1 MDRVRTRIRRTLV
14 GAALAATTGLLAG
27 CTPPAPPPLTAS
39 RVLQSVSVSAS
50 TDGGVRAI
58 EGTAL
63 GVGDDAS
70 HTAVTTTAYDPH
82 AVAADLPVRIRATWR
97 TDDASGTDLAGLAGR
112 SGRVEISLAIENLTV
127 HAEEVAFDVAG
138 RSASRAALV
147 GAPLTIVAST
157 VLPGVSPSRVVT
169 SSESGAVTNGVLS
182 RDDHG
187 DAVVQWASL
196 LAPPGGGATA
206 TLTLVADV
214 TDFSVPA
221 FDLAVQPGLSTDP
234 TIAGALDAAFDTGAA
249 SPLALERRT
258 IEVITAVDDLLTQA
272 GTTVAEVRTSL
283 DATSE
288 TLGVRTAEELR
299 SSSASTAASMQGLSG
314 QLTTLKSQLSETV
327 SGTESGLL
335 QQLSQAIDA
344 VDAMLGDTSATVP
357 TPKLS
362 GSGCAVAVERGSSG
376 PSSIHSELLRLT
388 TELDAYGTATGSCR
402 DEVVAALRSAVGPE
416 APSAEAC
423 TAPSMTCSLAASGAA
438 VDAVLLGLLGR
449 GQELVDSLQPELM
462 AGVQA
467 EYAALS
473 SRVDATS
480 SAVGALA
487 DPDGSVAEAL
497 AGLSSTL
504 DGLDTGAGELETAVA
519 SVGAAATTA
528 LDEIGT
534 PSTAGSLSAQNQDLA
549 DRLCELL
556 PATPTAT
563 TPTPSPTSRPTSAP
577 TGLSRSSVEELRAYL
592 TATPCSGKGRLD
604 TPKGY
609 SAPVADRLKEQVE
622 AWTSVASAVGDT
634 GAGADLT
641 ELRTALATLRS
652 DVAAA
657 AATAGSDDARLTGL
671 LTALRTDAAAL
682 TARRDALGVRVDA
695 LSAQQDALAPAI
707 EQAFAEADA
716 AASSAVSALLD
727 EQVRR
732 VSTRSEADAEA
743 IAAMFGRSVSGL
755 HGAASGI
762 RTDAAATVDAEHQ
775 ALSTAE
781 ARIGEAVSERTRD
794 SLARIATTIDASTRD
809 TEAASA
815 LLAADLHKVLLDLGD
830 RSVGGSGLLG
840 SMTTSAAKVG
850 TADVQLAL
858 ASQNAQ
864 GYAAV
869 RSEDVSGILLTQAQE
884 RASIRA
890 ADALPAFHLELPDGT
905 RTQTVYSFRIG
916 DVR

>member
-1 MDRVRTRIRRTLV
+1 MRTRIRRTLV
-14 GAALAATTGLLAG
+14 GAAIAAVTGLLAG

-63 GVGDDAS
+63 GVGDDPSDA
-70 HTAVTTTAYDPH
+70 TVTTTAYDPH
-82 AVAADLPVRIRATWR
+82 AVAADLPVRIRASWR
-97 TDDASGTDLAGLAGR
+97 TADASGTDLAELAGR

-127 HAEEVAFDVAG
+127 HAEEVGFDVAG
-138 RSASRAALV
+138 RAASRSALV

-169 SSESGAVTNGVLS
+169 TSESGAVTNGVLS
-182 RDDHG
+182 RDDRG

-214 TDFSVPA
+214 ADFSVPA

-258 IEVITAVDDLLTQA
+258 IEVITSVDDLLTQA

-299 SSSASTAASMQGLSG
+299 TSSASTAASMQGLSG

-344 VDAMLGDTSATVP
+344 VDAMLGDTSAAVP

-362 GSGCAVAVERGSSG
+362 GSGCAVAVERGGGSSSG
-376 PSSIHSELLRLT
+376 SIHSELLRLT
-388 TELDAYGTATGSCR
+388 SELDAYGTATGSCR
-402 DEVVAALRSAVGPE
+402 DEVVTALRSAVGPE
-416 APSAEAC
+416 APSAETC
-423 TAPSMTCSLAASGAA
+423 TTPSMTCSLAASGAA
-438 VDAVLLGLLGR
+438 VDAVLVGLLTR
-449 GQELVDSLQPELM
+449 GQELVDSLKPELM

-480 SAVGALA
+480 SAIGALA
-487 DPDGSVAEAL
+487 DPNGSVAEAL

-504 DGLDTGAGELETAVA
+504 DGLDTGTGELEKAVT
-519 SVGAAATTA
+519 SVGKAATTA
-528 LDEIGT
+528 LDELGT

-556 PATPTAT
+556 PATPNAT
-563 TPTPSPTSRPTSAP
+563 TPTPSPTPRPTSAS
-577 TGLSRSSVEELRAYL
+577 TGISRSSVEELRAYL
-592 TATPCSGKGRLD
+592 TATPCSGKGHLD

-622 AWTSVASAVGDT
+622 AWTSVASTVGDT

-641 ELRTALATLRS
+641 TLRTALATLRS

-657 AATAGSDDARLTGL
+657 GATAGSDDARLTGL
-671 LTALRTDAAAL
+671 LAALRTDAAAL
-682 TARRDALGVRVDA
+682 TARREALGVRVDA

-727 EQVRR
+727 EQVRQ
-732 VSTRSEADAEA
+732 VSTQSEVDAEA
-743 IAAMFGRSVSGL
+743 VTAMFGRSVSGL
-755 HGAASGI
+755 HGAAAGI

-809 TEAASA
+809 TDAASA

-858 ASQNAQ
+858 ASQSAQ

-869 RSEDVSGILLTQAQE
+869 RSENVSGILLTQAQE
-884 RASIRA
+884 RASIQA
-890 ADALPAFHLELPDGT
+890 GDALPAFHLELPDGT

-916 DVR
+916 EDR